1 MLITPS
7 FPTLPSSRGAC
18 KQKRKEKKKEK
29 EKEENLSNKLADSGS
44 KTNLA
49 PHSRQEES
57 ALLILSVLSVYGNA
71 GHQHTARDSAESTPP
86 QHLNPAAFTPVRKI
100 QVKIEKCFS

>member
-1 MLITPS
+1 MYILFWCTVAQVAKILNNLKVY
-7 FPTLPSSRGAC
+7 LPIMPA
-18 KQKRKEKKKEK
+18 
-29 EKEENLSNKLADSGS
+29 SNKLADSGS

-86 QHLNPAAFTPVRKI
+86 RHLSPAAFTPVWKI
-100 QVKIEKCFS
+100 QVKIEKCFC